1 MRLDSTQR
9 SWFFISVAIFVLS
22 LAIYIPYTLTSAKG
36 PTGGSAFGLAFGF
49 VGFAFMLFA
58 AALGARQARPHVAT
72 RARAGVD
79 ARPSLAWLS
88 LAAGR

>member
-1 MRLDSTQR
+1 
-9 SWFFISVAIFVLS
+9 LS

-58 AALGARQARPHVAT
+58 AALGARKRVPTWRLA
-72 RARAGVD
+72 ARAG
-79 ARPSLAWLS
+79 RGMR
-88 LAAGR
+88 GR